1 MRKHRLLQTGRRA
14 AALGAA
20 LVLTLA
26 GCSGKTAESPASSA
40 APAAES
46 QEAVPA
52 ESMVPDSEPAEAP
65 DSKAGP
71 NSVEKLHLRAVPHIF
86 DVDQTK
92 YWNDDDGFSGAS
104 ATYTSLELEQADRYE
119 ALNEKLTEM
128 NSYMQGYAAGV
139 SDEFLKDEY
148 NDFART
154 ADVLR
159 ADSRIVSYYSYT
171 EVPFEWGSNFGWFY
185 NYDPETG
192 AELALSDVVRD
203 INEVTDLLVDE
214 LDELDTWMNES
225 EMKLQIMTDD
235 INWGLGYD
243 GLHVIIAEGSDDGEY
258 YPEQEILLPF
268 SEYGDLFQKNYLD
281 LPQSYAMPMRRM
293 LDNEDEF
300 SYQLDMVPAGPDD
313 TKRNVMLYGHYDD
326 GSVEDWTVQ
335 IEETELSFEGNEWT
349 YSIQPYYVKTAD
361 GGTYLYVQL
370 NQEDDY
376 ASTQVIRIE
385 PDDITD
391 LGEVEE
397 YVRSRYLEDPDC
409 FWMGR
414 SFDLLGTNSGAQ
426 EVSVGTDGLP
436 MQVETPPYYTTEFYT
451 RALRL
456 RDDMELP
463 VLTDHR
469 GDPDGED
476 WFPEDSIFVIVGMD
490 GDGHVELRS
499 DEGTYVWLE
508 VDNSEYPGTIDGTD
522 EDEIFEGVMYAG

>member
-1 MRKHRLLQTGRRA
+1 M
-14 AALGAA
+14 
-20 LVLTLA
+20 
-26 GCSGKTAESPASSA
+26 
-40 APAAES
+40 
-46 QEAVPA
+46 
-52 ESMVPDSEPAEAP
+52 
-65 DSKAGP
+65 
-71 NSVEKLHLRAVPHIF
+71 
-86 DVDQTK
+86 
-92 YWNDDDGFSGAS
+92 
-104 ATYTSLELEQADRYE
+104 
-119 ALNEKLTEM
+119 
-128 NSYMQGYAAGV
+128 
-139 SDEFLKDEY
+139 
-148 NDFART
+148 
-154 ADVLR
+154 
-159 ADSRIVSYYSYT
+159 
-171 EVPFEWGSNFGWFY
+171 
-185 NYDPETG
+185 
-192 AELALSDVVRD
+192 
-203 INEVTDLLVDE
+203 
-214 LDELDTWMNES
+214 
-225 EMKLQIMTDD
+225 
-235 INWGLGYD
+235 
-243 GLHVIIAEGSDDGEY
+243 
-258 YPEQEILLPF
+258 
-268 SEYGDLFQKNYLD
+268 
-281 LPQSYAMPMRRM
+281 
-293 LDNEDEF
+293 
-300 SYQLDMVPAGPDD
+300 
-313 TKRNVMLYGHYDD
+313 
-326 GSVEDWTVQ
+326 
-335 IEETELSFEGNEWT
+335 
-349 YSIQPYYVKTAD
+349 KTAD